1 MTRQFA
7 ADAKLLG
14 WKLLSLRL
22 WDSRGILYKGR
33 HNICNRNC
41 IFYCAKPLTPPSMCI
56 CRAHT
61 SCDFFASF
69 EGGGSF
75 ICRSYL
81 VFKRGFRWRVKFHD
95 FLFCAVPGELT
106 NKPNKLL
113 TSAFS
118 PSSCRPSEKYLN
130 LVVTYFTFVL
140 TKCKDCIRLFSSLSP
155 YWIVQGLSSVCY
167 VHARTA
173 TNWDIWEI
181 RAEYIP
187 RTSASFF
194 DLTTHFGLLQFHINV
209 I

>member
-22 WDSRGILYKGR
+22 WDSRGILYKER

-61 SCDFFASF
+61 SFDFFASF

-81 VFKRGFRWRVKFHD
+81 VLKRGFRWRVKFHD

-140 TKCKDCIRLFSSLSP
+140 NVKIVFDYFRLSP
-155 YWIVQGLSSVCY
+155 LIESCKVCHQYAMFMRELSLIGTYEKSEQSISWVQVLLFFRFNNTLWS
-167 VHARTA
+167 TA
-173 TNWDIWEI
+173 IS
-181 RAEYIP
+181 Y
-187 RTSASFF
+187 
-194 DLTTHFGLLQFHINV
+194 
-209 I
+209 